1 MGSHSKSP
9 LLFCFV
15 FVLTFL
21 SLEMSKREEK
31 PLTSEEKLFASE
43 EQIGRKDG
51 CICQEDRKAVIM
63 ILCGSIFIGFCLGLV
78 WCYLAG
84 LYYSRNTGSAISK
97 KQTERV
103 LSKLLEEGSF
113 PVKSR
118 AVRAYVDVIQEYSP
132 WLFKEELLDIS
143 QWNHHG
149 EDLKRIEKNNP
160 GTLPVGTLTLWTYIS
175 DLLSPK
181 PSVQTEVEE
190 EEDILIQVEEEVSQV
205 SQTEEKIQVKARA
218 SQKEEKIQVKEKV
231 FRDSETEEESL
242 EQKNLSGEKLK
253 QETANKT
260 LLLESISVQPTA
272 PPLQETATNSI
283 LSPEGVSVQPTA
295 PPLLETAT
303 NSTLSPEGISVQ
315 STAPPPYA
323 KRLPTPAV
331 DSWDPETGSQVCPV
345 FEVGGQRTYQG
356 LNFKSVKEL
365 KEAVTTYGPQAPFTV
380 SLVESITNLSMTP
393 ADWASL
399 CKAVLNGGQYLLWK
413 VANEEF
419 CKETASRN
427 AAAGYPQRNLDMLLG
442 KGPYEDRQQQLAY
455 DPGVY
460 LQIAV
465 DAVRAWKTLQE
476 PGGLQGQLSKIIQGA
491 NEPYAEFVDRLIQ
504 TATRVFGNTEQAM
517 PLIKQL
523 AYDQANRWCR
533 DIIRPWKQ
541 EDLNTYIKLCRD
553 INEQG
558 QIVAAAVKQAL
569 DARDI
574 NEQGQIVAAAVKQ
587 ALDARDINEQGQI
600 VAAAVKQVLDARDI
614 NEQGQIVAAAV
625 KQALDARPRTCYNC
639 QQTGHFKR
647 NCPIGGGFNKTR
659 YQTSRIPGICP
670 RCRRGRHWANECR
683 SQTTIEGTPLYWANE
698 YRPQTTIEGTPLSK
712 NEQGQGVYPQYRGQR
727 HRAPLPKNG
736 QGAPMLRGPKPQ
748 IYGALEEPS
757 NPIKVVPSTSDPS
770 SDKPEG
776 AQGWTSAPPP
786 NQY

>member
-1 MGSHSKSP
+1 MGSHSKIP
-9 LLFCFV
+9 LLFCFI
-15 FVLTFL
+15 FVLTCL
-21 SLEMSKREEK
+21 SLEMSEREEK
-31 PLTSEEKLFASE
+31 PLTSGEKLFAFE

-63 ILCGSIFIGFCLGLV
+63 ILCGSLFIGFCLGFVWRHLV
-78 WCYLAG
+78 G

-113 PVKSR
+113 PVKPR

-132 WLFKEELLDIS
+132 WLFKEGLLDIS

-160 GTLPVGTLTLWTYIS
+160 GTLPVGTLSLWTLVS
-175 DLLSPK
+175 SLLSPK

-231 FRDSETEEESL
+231 FRDSETEEGSL

-253 QETANKT
+253 QVTANKT
-260 LLLESISVQPTA
+260 LLLESVSVQPTA

-295 PPLLETAT
+295 PPLQETAT

-331 DSWDPETGSQVCPV
+331 DSLDPETGSQVCPV

-365 KEAVTTYGPQAPFTV
+365 KEAVATYGPQAPFTV

-465 DAVRAWKTLQE
+465 DAVRAWKSLQE

-517 PLIKQL
+517 PFIKQL

-533 DIIRPWKQ
+533 DIIRPWKH
-541 EDLNTYIKLCRD
+541 EDLNTYIKLC
-553 INEQG
+553 
-558 QIVAAAVKQAL
+558 
-569 DARDI
+569 
-574 NEQGQIVAAAVKQ
+574 
-587 ALDARDINEQGQI
+587 
-600 VAAAVKQVLDARDI
+600 RDI

-757 NPIKVVPSTSDPS
+757 NPSNPIRVVPSTSDPS